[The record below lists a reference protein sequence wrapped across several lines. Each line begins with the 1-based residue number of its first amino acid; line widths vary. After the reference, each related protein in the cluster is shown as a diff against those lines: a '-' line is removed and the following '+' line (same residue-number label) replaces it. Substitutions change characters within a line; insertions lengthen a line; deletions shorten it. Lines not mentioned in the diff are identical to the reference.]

1 MNNAMLSIYSNKVKK
16 FYDRGFSK
24 EEVKI
29 ELEQEKEYYENA
41 LYEVNKK
48 KNEVESLTTLEEVFN
63 HDGLGFKQE
72 FGTFGEFVK
81 NLGND
86 LAPILNGC
94 LENMDYHVCSYY
106 SNPKDTMC
114 TRWEVEQRIYVLENQ
129 LMNL

>member
-114 TRWEVEQRIYVLENQ
+114 TRWEVEQRIYALENQ

>member
-29 ELEQEKEYYENA
+29 ELEQEKEHYENA

-48 KNEVESLTTLEEVFN
+48 KKEVESLATLEEVFN
-63 HDGLGFKQE
+63 YDELGFKQE

-94 LENMDYHVCSYY
+94 LESMDYRVCSFYP
-106 SNPKDTMC
+106 NPKDTMC
-114 TRWEVEQRIYVLENQ
+114 TRWEVEQRIYAIENQ
-129 LMNL
+129 LMSL